1 MDPDQVWHPVDIM
14 SPKTFFSHSLQE
26 GVFEVPIKAV
36 LPKYDIQ
43 VPETINFNMCA
54 AKDFVEATFDVTNTG

>member
-1 MDPDQVWHPVDIM
+1 M

>member
-1 MDPDQVWHPVDIM
+1 MIQL
-14 SPKTFFSHSLQE
+14 FFYSQE

-43 VPETINFNMCA
+43 VPETIHFNMCA
-54 AKDFVEATFDVTNTG
+54 AKDSVEATFDVTNTG

>member
-1 MDPDQVWHPVDIM
+1 MIQL
-14 SPKTFFSHSLQE
+14 FFYSQE

-43 VPETINFNMCA
+43 VPETIHFNMCA
-54 AKDFVEATFDVTNTG
+54 AKDSVEATFDVTNTGYDIFM